1 MTEALFLYSVKSALV
16 LTLLFLPYMLILR
29 KESFFRLNRTVLLLI
44 LLLSLVL
51 PLMNIHS
58 LSWDS
63 QPVVQVARQ
72 QMVEVGIPVNAGM
85 LLPEVAVQ
93 GERNGIQVSWFH
105 IVSFL
110 FVLGTLFVFFLRVS
124 QILRMGY
131 VIRTGSLWHQRED
144 GVMVYCHADDVSPFS
159 WMDNIVI
166 SARDYNENAREILLH
181 ERAHVMARHSWD
193 LLLLALLQT
202 MQWWNPL
209 VYILGGSLRDV
220 HEYEADD
227 FVLRSGVS
235 AKAYQL
241 LLIKKVVGA
250 SSYTF
255 ANNFD
260 HSLTLKRITMMQ
272 KSKSSVWMRSKVL
285 YIIPMA
291 TLALSAF
298 ATSESVSP
306 SGNEIAK
313 NEDKVIKISPSGQAD
328 GTKKVGSSVVFPTA
342 SNVVCLLDGKEAT
355 QETAKA
361 LSPEEIES
369 ITVFKNPEAAASM
382 GYPGKI
388 VQVIKTKKDGAVLSK
403 VGSSVVFPTAS
414 NVVCLLDGKEATQE
428 TAKALSPEEIESI
441 TVFKNPEAAASMGYP
456 GKTVQVIKTKKDG
469 AVLSNY
475 DTPQK
480 VSYVPNPG
488 VQAQF
493 KGGEGALMKWLATN
507 IKYPSEAQSQGVMGR
522 VQVEFFITETGQITN
537 IRAIAFGKHA
547 PEGGKTLP
555 EAVVTA
561 YAKEKKAEGK
571 ELSAQEQ
578 QAYKRA
584 VEALL
589 AESVRVVGAMP
600 AWEPGYVDKEKTKPC
615 TTRYVLPLM
624 FRLG

>member
-16 LTLLFLPYMLILR
+16 LTLLYLPYMLILR

-58 LSWDS
+58 LSWDN
-63 QPVVQVARQ
+63 QPVVQAARQ

-328 GTKKVGSSVVFPTA
+328 GTKKVGSSVVFPTD
-342 SNVVCLLDGKEAT
+342 SNVVCLLDGKEAS
-355 QETAKA
+355 QETAKV

-369 ITVFKNPEAAASM
+369 ITV
-382 GYPGKI
+382 
-388 VQVIKTKKDGAVLSK
+388 V
-403 VGSSVVFPTAS
+403 
-414 NVVCLLDGKEATQE
+414 
-428 TAKALSPEEIESI
+428 
-441 TVFKNPEAAASMGYP
+441 KNPEAAASMGYP

-469 AVLSNY
+469 AVLSSY

-547 PEGGKTLP
+547 PEGSKTLP
-555 EAVVTA
+555 EAVVMA

-615 TTRYVLPLM
+615 TIRYVLPLM

>member
-16 LTLLFLPYMLILR
+16 LTLLYLPYMLILR

-58 LSWDS
+58 LSWDN
-63 QPVVQVARQ
+63 QPVVQAARQ

-166 SARDYNENAREILLH
+166 SARDYDENAREILLH
-181 ERAHVMARHSWD
+181 ERGHVMARHSWD

-328 GTKKVGSSVVFPTA
+328 GTKKVGSSVVFPTD

-355 QETAKA
+355 QETARA

-369 ITVFKNPEAAASM
+369 ITV
-382 GYPGKI
+382 
-388 VQVIKTKKDGAVLSK
+388 V
-403 VGSSVVFPTAS
+403 
-414 NVVCLLDGKEATQE
+414 
-428 TAKALSPEEIESI
+428 
-441 TVFKNPEAAASMGYP
+441 KNPEAAASMGYP

-469 AVLSNY
+469 AVLSSY

-547 PEGGKTLP
+547 PEGSKTLP
-555 EAVVTA
+555 EAVVMA

-600 AWEPGYVDKEKTKPC
+600 AWEPGYVDKEKTKLC
-615 TTRYVLPLM
+615 TIRYVLPLV

>member
-16 LTLLFLPYMLILR
+16 LTLLYLPYMLILR

-58 LSWDS
+58 LSWDN
-63 QPVVQVARQ
+63 QPVVQAARQ

-166 SARDYNENAREILLH
+166 SARDYDENAREILLH
-181 ERAHVMARHSWD
+181 ERGHVMARHSWD

-328 GTKKVGSSVVFPTA
+328 GTKKVGSSVVFPTD

-355 QETAKA
+355 QETARA

-369 ITVFKNPEAAASM
+369 ITV
-382 GYPGKI
+382 
-388 VQVIKTKKDGAVLSK
+388 V
-403 VGSSVVFPTAS
+403 
-414 NVVCLLDGKEATQE
+414 
-428 TAKALSPEEIESI
+428 
-441 TVFKNPEAAASMGYP
+441 KNPEAAASMGYP

-469 AVLSNY
+469 AVLSSY

-547 PEGGKTLP
+547 PEGSKTLP
-555 EAVVTA
+555 EVVVMA

-615 TTRYVLPLM
+615 TIRYVLPLM

>member
-1 MTEALFLYSVKSALV
+1 MTEALFLYSIKSALV
-16 LTLLFLPYMLILR
+16 LALLYLPYMLILR

-63 QPVVQVARQ
+63 QPVVQAARQ
-72 QMVEVGIPVNAGM
+72 QMVEVGIPVNARM

-306 SGNEIAK
+306 SGNE
-313 NEDKVIKISPSGQAD
+313 NEDKVIKISPSEQAD
-328 GTKKVGSSVVFPTA
+328 GIKKVGSSVVFPTD

-369 ITVFKNPEAAASM
+369 ITV
-382 GYPGKI
+382 
-388 VQVIKTKKDGAVLSK
+388 V
-403 VGSSVVFPTAS
+403 
-414 NVVCLLDGKEATQE
+414 
-428 TAKALSPEEIESI
+428 
-441 TVFKNPEAAASMGYP
+441 KNPEAAASMGYP
-456 GKTVQVIKTKKDG
+456 GKTVLVIKTKKDG
-469 AVLSNY
+469 AVLSSY

-493 KGGEGALMKWLATN
+493 KGGERALMKWLATN

-547 PEGGKTLP
+547 PEGSKTLP
-555 EAVVTA
+555 EAVVMA

-571 ELSAQEQ
+571 ELSVQEQ

-615 TTRYVLPLM
+615 TIRYVLPLM

>member
-16 LTLLFLPYMLILR
+16 LTLLYLPYMLILR

-63 QPVVQVARQ
+63 QPVVQAARQ

-166 SARDYNENAREILLH
+166 SARDYDENAREILLH
-181 ERAHVMARHSWD
+181 ERGHVMARHSWD
-193 LLLLALLQT
+193 PLLLALLQT

-298 ATSESVSP
+298 ATSEPTSP
-306 SGNEIAK
+306 SGIAED
-313 NEDKVIKISPSGQAD
+313 EDKVIKISSMVQAGGEEGSAALLHDDPDTVYFQD
-328 GTKKVGSSVVFPTA
+328 GRQVDAESLKSLAAENIASLTVV
-342 SNVVCLLDGKEAT
+342 
-355 QETAKA
+355 
-361 LSPEEIES
+361 
-369 ITVFKNPEAAASM
+369 KNGEAA
-382 GYPGKI
+382 
-388 VQVIKTKKDGAVLSK
+388 KTL
-403 VGSSVVFPTAS
+403 
-414 NVVCLLDGKEATQE
+414 
-428 TAKALSPEEIESI
+428 
-441 TVFKNPEAAASMGYP
+441 GYP
-456 GKTVQVIKTKKDG
+456 GKTVIFIQTKTK
-469 AVLSNY
+469 L
-475 DTPQK
+475 DTLK
-480 VSYVPNPG
+480 VNIVENPAWK
-488 VQAQF
+488 AQF
-493 KGGEGALMKWLATN
+493 KGGDMALMQWLSKN
-507 IKYPSEAQSQGVMGR
+507 IKYPEVAQSAGVQGR
-522 VQVEFFITETGQITN
+522 ITVQLFISELGEIFNVRAMSVGNNEPQDGQTLEELIVQAYAKDMA
-537 IRAIAFGKHA
+537 RQ
-547 PEGGKTLP
+547 GKTLSAE
-555 EAVVTA
+555 EAKAHKVAVMA
-561 YAKEKKAEGK
+561 LVKEAE
-571 ELSAQEQ
+571 
-578 QAYKRA
+578 
-584 VEALL
+584 
-589 AESVRVVGAMP
+589 RVVREMP
-600 AWEPGYVDKEKTKPC
+600 AWEPAYLDKDKTKPC
-615 TTRYVLPLM
+615 TMKFALPIM
-624 FRLG
+624 FRLR

>member
-58 LSWDS
+58 LSWDN
-63 QPVVQVARQ
+63 QPVVQAARQ

-166 SARDYNENAREILLH
+166 SARDYDENAREILLH
-181 ERAHVMARHSWD
+181 ERGHVMARHSWD

-306 SGNEIAK
+306 SGKEIAK

-328 GTKKVGSSVVFPTA
+328 GTKKVGSSVVFPTD
-342 SNVVCLLDGKEAT
+342 SNVVCLLDGKEAS
-355 QETAKA
+355 QETAKV

-369 ITVFKNPEAAASM
+369 ITV
-382 GYPGKI
+382 
-388 VQVIKTKKDGAVLSK
+388 V
-403 VGSSVVFPTAS
+403 
-414 NVVCLLDGKEATQE
+414 
-428 TAKALSPEEIESI
+428 
-441 TVFKNPEAAASMGYP
+441 KNPEAAASMGYP

-469 AVLSNY
+469 AVLSSY

-547 PEGGKTLP
+547 PEGSKTLP
-555 EAVVTA
+555 EAVVMA

>member
-63 QPVVQVARQ
+63 QPVVQAARQ

-105 IVSFL
+105 IVSIL

-298 ATSESVSP
+298 ATSESVSH

-355 QETAKA
+355 QET
-361 LSPEEIES
+361 L
-369 ITVFKNPEAAASM
+369 
-382 GYPGKI
+382 
-388 VQVIKTKKDGAVLSK
+388 
-403 VGSSVVFPTAS
+403 
-414 NVVCLLDGKEATQE
+414 
-428 TAKALSPEEIESI
+428 KALSPEEIESI

-547 PEGGKTLP
+547 PEGSKTLP
-555 EAVVTA
+555 EAVVMA

>member
-1 MTEALFLYSVKSALV
+1 
-16 LTLLFLPYMLILR
+16 
-29 KESFFRLNRTVLLLI
+29 
-44 LLLSLVL
+44 
-51 PLMNIHS
+51 MNIHS

-63 QPVVQVARQ
+63 QPVVQAARQ

-105 IVSFL
+105 VVSFL

-181 ERAHVMARHSWD
+181 ERGHVMARHSWD

-328 GTKKVGSSVVFPTA
+328 GTKKVGSSVVFPTD
-342 SNVVCLLDGKEAT
+342 SNVVCLLDGKEAS
-355 QETAKA
+355 QETAKV

-369 ITVFKNPEAAASM
+369 ITV
-382 GYPGKI
+382 I
-388 VQVIKTKKDGAVLSK
+388 
-403 VGSSVVFPTAS
+403 
-414 NVVCLLDGKEATQE
+414 
-428 TAKALSPEEIESI
+428 
-441 TVFKNPEAAASMGYP
+441 KNPEAAASMGYP

-469 AVLSNY
+469 AVLSSY

-547 PEGGKTLP
+547 PEGSKTLP
-555 EAVVTA
+555 EVVVMA

>member
-16 LTLLFLPYMLILR
+16 LTLLYLPYMLILR

-58 LSWDS
+58 LSWDN
-63 QPVVQVARQ
+63 QPVVQAARQ

-166 SARDYNENAREILLH
+166 SARDYDENAREILLH
-181 ERAHVMARHSWD
+181 ERGHVMARHSWD

-328 GTKKVGSSVVFPTA
+328 GTKKVGSSVVFPTD
-342 SNVVCLLDGKEAT
+342 SNVVCLLDGKEAS
-355 QETAKA
+355 QETAKV

-369 ITVFKNPEAAASM
+369 ITV
-382 GYPGKI
+382 
-388 VQVIKTKKDGAVLSK
+388 V
-403 VGSSVVFPTAS
+403 
-414 NVVCLLDGKEATQE
+414 
-428 TAKALSPEEIESI
+428 
-441 TVFKNPEAAASMGYP
+441 KNPEAAASMGYP

-469 AVLSNY
+469 AVLSSY

-547 PEGGKTLP
+547 PEGSKTLP
-555 EAVVTA
+555 EAVVMA

-600 AWEPGYVDKEKTKPC
+600 VWEPGYVDKEKTKPC

>member
-16 LTLLFLPYMLILR
+16 LTLLYLPYMLILR

-58 LSWDS
+58 LSWGS
-63 QPVVQVARQ
+63 QPVVQAAHQ

-93 GERNGIQVSWFH
+93 GERNGIQVLWFH
-105 IVSFL
+105 IVSIL

-328 GTKKVGSSVVFPTA
+328 GTKKVGSSVVFPTD

-369 ITVFKNPEAAASM
+369 ITVFKNPEA
-382 GYPGKI
+382 
-388 VQVIKTKKDGAVLSK
+388 V
-403 VGSSVVFPTAS
+403 
-414 NVVCLLDGKEATQE
+414 
-428 TAKALSPEEIESI
+428 
-441 TVFKNPEAAASMGYP
+441 ASMGYP

-469 AVLSNY
+469 AVLSSY

-488 VQAQF
+488 VPAQF

-547 PEGGKTLP
+547 PEGSKTLP

-571 ELSAQEQ
+571 ELSIQEQ

>member
-63 QPVVQVARQ
+63 QPVVQAARQ

-93 GERNGIQVSWFH
+93 GERNGIQASWFH

-166 SARDYNENAREILLH
+166 SARDYDENAREILLH

-328 GTKKVGSSVVFPTA
+328 GTKKVGSSVVFPTD
-342 SNVVCLLDGKEAT
+342 SSVVCLLDGKEAT
-355 QETAKA
+355 QETARA

-369 ITVFKNPEAAASM
+369 ITV
-382 GYPGKI
+382 
-388 VQVIKTKKDGAVLSK
+388 V
-403 VGSSVVFPTAS
+403 
-414 NVVCLLDGKEATQE
+414 
-428 TAKALSPEEIESI
+428 
-441 TVFKNPEAAASMGYP
+441 KNPEAAASMGYP

-469 AVLSNY
+469 AVLSSY

-547 PEGGKTLP
+547 PEGSKTLP
-555 EAVVTA
+555 EVVVMA

-615 TTRYVLPLM
+615 TIRYVLPLM

>member
-1 MTEALFLYSVKSALV
+1 MVYIMTEALFLYSVKSALV
-16 LTLLFLPYMLILR
+16 LTLLYLPYMLILR

-63 QPVVQVARQ
+63 QPVVQAARQ

-105 IVSFL
+105 VVSFL

-328 GTKKVGSSVVFPTA
+328 GTKKVGSSVVFPT
-342 SNVVCLLDGKEAT
+342 D
-355 QETAKA
+355 
-361 LSPEEIES
+361 
-369 ITVFKNPEAAASM
+369 
-382 GYPGKI
+382 
-388 VQVIKTKKDGAVLSK
+388 
-403 VGSSVVFPTAS
+403 S

-469 AVLSNY
+469 AVLSSY

-547 PEGGKTLP
+547 PEGSKTLP
-555 EAVVTA
+555 EAVVMA

-615 TTRYVLPLM
+615 TVRYVLPLM

>member
-16 LTLLFLPYMLILR
+16 LTLLYLPYMLILR

-44 LLLSLVL
+44 LLFSLVL

-58 LSWDS
+58 LSWDN
-63 QPVVQVARQ
+63 QPVVQAARQ

-166 SARDYNENAREILLH
+166 SARDYDENAREILLH
-181 ERAHVMARHSWD
+181 ERGHVMARHSWD

-328 GTKKVGSSVVFPTA
+328 GTKKVGSSVVFPTD
-342 SNVVCLLDGKEAT
+342 SNVVCLLDGKEAS
-355 QETAKA
+355 QETAKV

-369 ITVFKNPEAAASM
+369 ITV
-382 GYPGKI
+382 
-388 VQVIKTKKDGAVLSK
+388 V
-403 VGSSVVFPTAS
+403 
-414 NVVCLLDGKEATQE
+414 
-428 TAKALSPEEIESI
+428 
-441 TVFKNPEAAASMGYP
+441 KNPEAAASMGYP

-469 AVLSNY
+469 AVLSSY

-547 PEGGKTLP
+547 PEGSKTLP
-555 EAVVTA
+555 EAVVMA

>member
-16 LTLLFLPYMLILR
+16 LTLLYLPYMLILR

-63 QPVVQVARQ
+63 QPVVQAARQ

-166 SARDYNENAREILLH
+166 SARDYDENAREILLH
-181 ERAHVMARHSWD
+181 ERGHVMARHSWD

-328 GTKKVGSSVVFPTA
+328 GTKKVGSSVVFPTD
-342 SNVVCLLDGKEAT
+342 SNVVCLLDGKEAS
-355 QETAKA
+355 QETAKV

-369 ITVFKNPEAAASM
+369 ITV
-382 GYPGKI
+382 
-388 VQVIKTKKDGAVLSK
+388 V
-403 VGSSVVFPTAS
+403 
-414 NVVCLLDGKEATQE
+414 
-428 TAKALSPEEIESI
+428 
-441 TVFKNPEAAASMGYP
+441 KNPEAAASMGYP
-456 GKTVQVIKTKKDG
+456 GKTVLVIKTKKDG
-469 AVLSNY
+469 AVLSSY

-547 PEGGKTLP
+547 PEGSKTLP
-555 EAVVTA
+555 EAVVMA

>member
-58 LSWDS
+58 LSWDN
-63 QPVVQVARQ
+63 QPVVQAARQ

-166 SARDYNENAREILLH
+166 SARDYDENAREILLH
-181 ERAHVMARHSWD
+181 ERGHVMARHSWD

-328 GTKKVGSSVVFPTA
+328 GTKKVGSSVVFPTD

-369 ITVFKNPEAAASM
+369 ITV
-382 GYPGKI
+382 I
-388 VQVIKTKKDGAVLSK
+388 
-403 VGSSVVFPTAS
+403 
-414 NVVCLLDGKEATQE
+414 
-428 TAKALSPEEIESI
+428 
-441 TVFKNPEAAASMGYP
+441 KNPEAAASMGYP

-469 AVLSNY
+469 AVLSSY

-537 IRAIAFGKHA
+537 IRAIAFGKHV
-547 PEGGKTLP
+547 PEGSKTLP
-555 EAVVTA
+555 EAVVMA

-615 TTRYVLPLM
+615 TIRYVLPLM

>member
-16 LTLLFLPYMLILR
+16 LTLLYLPYMLILR

-63 QPVVQVARQ
+63 QPVVQAARQ

-166 SARDYNENAREILLH
+166 SARDYDENAREILLH
-181 ERAHVMARHSWD
+181 ERGHVMARHSWD

-202 MQWWNPL
+202 MLWWNPL

-220 HEYEADD
+220 HEYEADA

-328 GTKKVGSSVVFPTA
+328 GTKKVGSSVVFPTD
-342 SNVVCLLDGKEAT
+342 SNVVCLLDGKEAS
-355 QETAKA
+355 QETAKV

-369 ITVFKNPEAAASM
+369 ITV
-382 GYPGKI
+382 
-388 VQVIKTKKDGAVLSK
+388 V
-403 VGSSVVFPTAS
+403 
-414 NVVCLLDGKEATQE
+414 
-428 TAKALSPEEIESI
+428 
-441 TVFKNPEAAASMGYP
+441 KNPEAAASMGYP
-456 GKTVQVIKTKKDG
+456 GKTVLVIKTKKDG
-469 AVLSNY
+469 AVLSSY

-547 PEGGKTLP
+547 PEGSKTLP
-555 EAVVTA
+555 EAVVMA

>member
-16 LTLLFLPYMLILR
+16 LALLFLPYMLILR

-58 LSWDS
+58 LSWDN
-63 QPVVQVARQ
+63 QPVVQAARQ

-105 IVSFL
+105 VVSFL

-166 SARDYNENAREILLH
+166 SARDYDENAREILLH

-328 GTKKVGSSVVFPTA
+328 GTKKVGSSVVFPTD

-355 QETAKA
+355 QETARA

-369 ITVFKNPEAAASM
+369 ITV
-382 GYPGKI
+382 
-388 VQVIKTKKDGAVLSK
+388 V
-403 VGSSVVFPTAS
+403 
-414 NVVCLLDGKEATQE
+414 
-428 TAKALSPEEIESI
+428 
-441 TVFKNPEAAASMGYP
+441 KNPEAAASMGYP

-469 AVLSNY
+469 AVLSSY

-547 PEGGKTLP
+547 PEGSKTLP
-555 EAVVTA
+555 EVVVMA

>member
-63 QPVVQVARQ
+63 QPVVQAARQ

-105 IVSFL
+105 IVSIL

-355 QETAKA
+355 QET
-361 LSPEEIES
+361 L
-369 ITVFKNPEAAASM
+369 
-382 GYPGKI
+382 
-388 VQVIKTKKDGAVLSK
+388 
-403 VGSSVVFPTAS
+403 
-414 NVVCLLDGKEATQE
+414 
-428 TAKALSPEEIESI
+428 KALSPEEIESI

-488 VQAQF
+488 VPAQF

-547 PEGGKTLP
+547 PEGSKTLP

>member
-1 MTEALFLYSVKSALV
+1 MTEALFLYSIKSALV
-16 LTLLFLPYMLILR
+16 LALLYLPYMLILR

-63 QPVVQVARQ
+63 QPVVQAARQ

-166 SARDYNENAREILLH
+166 SARDYDENAREILLH
-181 ERAHVMARHSWD
+181 ERGHVMARHSWD

-328 GTKKVGSSVVFPTA
+328 GTKKVGSSVVFPTD

-369 ITVFKNPEAAASM
+369 ITVFK
-382 GYPGKI
+382 Y
-388 VQVIKTKKDGAVLSK
+388 
-403 VGSSVVFPTAS
+403 
-414 NVVCLLDGKEATQE
+414 
-428 TAKALSPEEIESI
+428 
-441 TVFKNPEAAASMGYP
+441 PEAAASMGYP

-469 AVLSNY
+469 AVLSSY

-522 VQVEFFITETGQITN
+522 VQVEVFITETGQITN

-547 PEGGKTLP
+547 PEGSKTLP
-555 EAVVTA
+555 EAVVMA

-571 ELSAQEQ
+571 ELSVQEQ

-600 AWEPGYVDKEKTKPC
+600 AWEPGFVDKEKTKPC
-615 TTRYVLPLM
+615 TTRYVLPLA

>member
-16 LTLLFLPYMLILR
+16 LTLLYLPYMLILR

-58 LSWDS
+58 LSWDN
-63 QPVVQVARQ
+63 QPVVQAARQ

-166 SARDYNENAREILLH
+166 SARDYDENAREILLH
-181 ERAHVMARHSWD
+181 ERGHVMARHSWD

-313 NEDKVIKISPSGQAD
+313 NENKVIKISPSGQAD
-328 GTKKVGSSVVFPTA
+328 GTKKVGSSVVFPTD

-369 ITVFKNPEAAASM
+369 ITV
-382 GYPGKI
+382 
-388 VQVIKTKKDGAVLSK
+388 V
-403 VGSSVVFPTAS
+403 
-414 NVVCLLDGKEATQE
+414 
-428 TAKALSPEEIESI
+428 
-441 TVFKNPEAAASMGYP
+441 KNPEAAASMGYP

-469 AVLSNY
+469 AVLSSY

-547 PEGGKTLP
+547 PEGSKTLP
-555 EAVVTA
+555 EAVVMA

>member
-16 LTLLFLPYMLILR
+16 LTLLYLPYMLILR

-63 QPVVQVARQ
+63 QPVVQAARQ

-110 FVLGTLFVFFLRVS
+110 FVLGMLFVFFLRVS

-166 SARDYNENAREILLH
+166 SARDYDENAREILLH
-181 ERAHVMARHSWD
+181 ERGHVMARHSWD

-313 NEDKVIKISPSGQAD
+313 NEDKVIKISPSGKAD
-328 GTKKVGSSVVFPTA
+328 GTKKVGSSVVFPTD

-369 ITVFKNPEAAASM
+369 ITVFKN
-382 GYPGKI
+382 
-388 VQVIKTKKDGAVLSK
+388 Q
-403 VGSSVVFPTAS
+403 
-414 NVVCLLDGKEATQE
+414 
-428 TAKALSPEEIESI
+428 
-441 TVFKNPEAAASMGYP
+441 AAASMGYP

-469 AVLSNY
+469 AVLSSY
-475 DTPQK
+475 DTTQK

-507 IKYPSEAQSQGVMGR
+507 IKYPSEAQSQGVIGR
-522 VQVEFFITETGQITN
+522 VQVEFFITETGQIIN

-547 PEGGKTLP
+547 PEGSKTLP